1 MTKEFSVATFKA
13 TPRFA
18 VIEAGAGSG
27 KTFNLVRI
35 VRALGADPAACRGDI
50 SRVLLVT
57 FTQAAALEM
66 RQRMRALLEEDLAR
80 TDEGTDERARAAR
93 ALTQLSRMQIS
104 TIHSFCYRAYA
115 EYGPAAGFPPVEG
128 EARDPQEIAEEIGAD
143 FWRLCLRGERSGP
156 SYPAEAREA
165 AKWLMAEPD
174 CRLSKALEDSG
185 IRDFVRRRTQLLEQ
199 GGGALT
205 FDTVI
210 QNFLAALRD
219 PRRGET
225 LKDSI
230 RKDFDACL
238 VDECQDTDARQF
250 AIFQELFGEGSG
262 KLLMMV
268 GDRNQSIYGFRGA
281 DVENYKRA
289 VAMAKAENRST
300 LSENNRSSAALV
312 DLFNRLFRPG
322 EEPCFFGPGEH
333 IERIRVPDRPG
344 EPLPP
349 ATKARLLDAPEGP
362 LRLVRTSE
370 EADVVAE
377 VARLLAEL
385 ARPVDPAGGGVKAAE
400 FAAKLPSETTIGVLT
415 RTTFRAKAFHQALV
429 NHGIPAALAT
439 QSSVFTCALAPVLH
453 HLLQAVLTPEDAG
466 IRRTLFFAQPRVFG
480 QAGALKALL
489 EKHDTQ
495 LAAWLREV
503 RATWEKEGFGRG
515 WEKLVSDAP
524 DGLRP
529 MREALAEGPMGLR
542 QLADL
547 AHMGEILRGRS
558 LKLKLTPEALVDHLA
573 DRINKTVEQEESEEE
588 EHIRP
593 ETAEPQV
600 VVRTMH
606 TSKGLEYHGVV
617 LPDIGGDELSEKHK
631 GGLLR
636 QEGQPLFISGSSE
649 DEPFGRYGDQTI
661 KDNARLLYVAI
672 TRAQRKLVILWGKPK
687 EDNGARRVGFPVVLG
702 QAGLG
707 DNAEAFAAALEAEV
721 AEAADLDA
729 SLAEAKPLLRRP
741 KVIAAH
747 REPPAVP
754 FQPKGGTSF
763 GDLSKVP
770 EGADEDEPASPERPP
785 KEMKREARD
794 RREGDQPLPFLAFP
808 KGKGPGVVLHTILE
822 HARFDV
828 GSPEAAKA
836 NAALILAELS
846 ESGIFLRRDKAETE
860 RLVKEQGALFASCLP
875 RWLDTPLKGLGA
887 PLSTLTPDRMMAEIR
902 FGMRCK
908 MGSTGAKAI
917 AEAIA
922 ADYPEGSP
930 LREIEVNP
938 AAIEGLLVGV
948 VDLVFEH
955 GGKLHILD
963 WKSNHLGDE
972 AADYRGRALERGV
985 LSHQYHLQYT
995 IYAAALHRYMRAV
1008 DPTWDY
1014 EARFGGCHY
1023 LFLRAF
1029 GHAEEAGDHFHRP
1042 SLKTIEALL
1051 RNVDA
1056 TFD

>member
-1 MTKEFSVATFKA
+1 MSREFSVTTFGT

-35 VRALGADPAACRGDI
+35 VRALGADPAACKGDI

-66 RQRMRALLEEDLAR
+66 RQRMRTLLEEDLAK
-80 TDEGTDERARAAR
+80 TEEGTDARAKAAR
-93 ALTQLSRMQIS
+93 ALTQLSRMQVS

-115 EYGPAAGFPPVEG
+115 EYGPAAGFPPIEG
-128 EARDPQEIAEEIGAD
+128 EARDPKEIAEEIGAD

-174 CRLSKALEDSG
+174 CRLSEALEGSG
-185 IRDFVRRRTQLLEQ
+185 IREFVRRRIQMLEQ

-225 LKDSI
+225 LKAAI

-289 VAMAKAENRST
+289 VAMARPENRST
-300 LSENNRSSAALV
+300 LSENNRSSASLV
-312 DLFNRLFRPG
+312 DLFNRIFRPG

-333 IERIRVPDRPG
+333 IERIRVPNRPG
-344 EPLPP
+344 EALPP

-362 LRLVRTSE
+362 LRLVRTSL

-377 VARLLAEL
+377 VARLLTEL
-385 ARPVDPAGGGVKAAE
+385 GRPVDPAGSGEKGAE
-400 FAAKLPSETTIGVLT
+400 FAAKLPAEMTIGVLT
-415 RTTFRAKAFHQALV
+415 RTTLRAKAFHQALV
-429 NHGIPAALAT
+429 NNGIPAALAT

-480 QAGALKALL
+480 QFGPLKGLL
-489 EKHDTQ
+489 ETHDTR

-503 RATWEKEGFGRG
+503 RATWEKDGFGRG
-515 WEKLVSDAP
+515 WDKLVSDAP
-524 DGLRP
+524 EGLRP

-547 AHMGEILRGRS
+547 AHMGEILRGRA
-558 LKLKLTPEALVDHLA
+558 LRLKLTPEALVDHLA
-573 DRINKTVEQEESEEE
+573 DRIDKTVDQEESEEE

-636 QEGQPLFISGSSE
+636 EEGRPLLISGSSE
-649 DEPFGRYGDQTI
+649 DEPFGRFGDQTV
-661 KDNARLLYVAI
+661 KDNARLLYVAM

-687 EDNGARRVGFPVVLG
+687 DDKGARRVGFPVVLG
-702 QAGLG
+702 EAGLG
-707 DNAEAFAAALEAEV
+707 DTAETVAASLGTEV
-721 AEAADLDA
+721 AEAADLKA
-729 SLAEAKPLLRRP
+729 SLEAAKPLLRRP
-741 KVIAAH
+741 NVIAAH
-747 REPPAVP
+747 RTPPDVP

-770 EGADEDEPASPERPP
+770 EGADVDEPAGPEKPI
-785 KEMKREARD
+785 REAR
-794 RREGDQPLPFLAFP
+794 RETRDVRKGDKALPFLAFP
-808 KGKGPGVVLHTILE
+808 RGKGPGVVLHTILE
-822 HARFDV
+822 HARFDI
-828 GSPEAAKA
+828 EAPDAGRA
-836 NAALILAELS
+836 NRELIEAELRN
-846 ESGIFLRRDKAETE
+846 SGIFLRRDPAETE
-860 RLVKEQGALFASCLP
+860 RLVKEQTELFAGCLP
-875 RWLDTPLKGLGA
+875 LWLGTPLKGLGA
-887 PLSTLTPDRMMAEIR
+887 PLSKIQPDSMMAEIR

-908 MGSTGAKAI
+908 MGAASAKAI

-922 ADYPEGSP
+922 ADHPEDSP

-948 VDLVFEH
+948 IDLVFEH
-955 GGKLHILD
+955 DKKLHILD

-995 IYAAALHRYMRAV
+995 IYAAALHRYMSSMDRN
-1008 DPTWDY
+1008 WDFK
-1014 EARFGGCHY
+1014 ERFGGCHY

-1029 GHAEEAGDHFHRP
+1029 GHAEEAGDHCHP
-1042 SLKTIEALL
+1042 PKPETIEAVL
-1051 RNVDA
+1051 RHIDPLH
-1056 TFD
+1056 D